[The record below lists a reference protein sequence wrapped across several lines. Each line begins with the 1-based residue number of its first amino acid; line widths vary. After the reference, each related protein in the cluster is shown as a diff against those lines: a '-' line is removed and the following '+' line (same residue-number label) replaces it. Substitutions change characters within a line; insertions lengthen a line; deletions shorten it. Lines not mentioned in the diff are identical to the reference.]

1 VQRGFKKIEKNHKR
15 IMDRKDLINTVP
27 CILYCHEDLD
37 FVTGDLERRRFFL
50 DQTLSLNDVVFI
62 ELSRNYKRVLKNR
75 NTLLKDLQEQHGD
88 ADLLNVYDRQAVQYG
103 VDIQNRRKVLIA
115 VFNAIFTPLYDEVAG
130 IDGVRL
136 VYAPSWKE
144 QDERPITRDEA
155 ASQIAAKR
163 GPDIAL
169 GTTLSGPHRDR
180 VIFMRHGQPFSPGA
194 STGQKRLTAILLRTA
209 QAVYYRREAGK
220 APVLLMDD
228 VLLELDPEKRRRV
241 QAVLPEYDQLFC
253 TFLAG
258 EPYEKYQKINAKVFT
273 IREGTWVESTT

>member
-1 VQRGFKKIEKNHKR
+1 LKKIEKNRKR
-15 IMDRKDLINTVP
+15 IMDRKELVNTIP

-37 FVTGDLERRRFFL
+37 FVTGDPERRRFFL

-75 NTLLKDLQEQHGD
+75 NTLLKDLQEQRGSGNE
-88 ADLLNVYDRQAVQYG
+88 DLLSVYDQQAVQYG

-115 VFNAIFTPLYDEVAG
+115 SFNAIFTPLYADVTG

-155 ASQIAAKR
+155 LAQIAAKR
-163 GPDIAL
+163 VPDIAL

-180 VIFMRHGQPFSPGA
+180 VIFTRHGQPFIPGA
-194 STGQKRLTAILLRTA
+194 STGQKRLAAVLLRTA

-220 APVLLMDD
+220 LPVLLMDD
-228 VLLELDPEKRRRV
+228 VLLELDPEKRQRV

-253 TFLAG
+253 TFLVG
-258 EPYEKYQKINAKVFT
+258 EPYERYQKDSAKVFN
-273 IREGTWVESTT
+273 IRKGAWRE